1 MLIRGVL
8 LRRNTAPLWF
18 WRSGCDA
25 ALGSSAPGRFL
36 IPAGVTLS
44 NAVSRSL
51 PRSLCLS
58 ICQSAV
64 SHCFIPPPPPPL
76 APPPSLSVC
85 RSLAQHQ
92 GLLFSFAHLTS
103 CPAHSPALSLTS
115 ITVLIS
121 CTARVSS
128 QAGNFFFLSL
138 SLLPLKW

>member
-1 MLIRGVL
+1 MSHTFVIHAREAPTLGASKHRTSAVLVRGVL

-64 SHCFIPPPPPPL
+64 SHCFIPPPPPPPL
-76 APPPSLSVC
+76 GPSVC
-85 RSLAQHQ
+85 QSA
-92 GLLFSFAHLTS
+92 
-103 CPAHSPALSLTS
+103 AHSLNSRGFSPHLHTSLPARLTH
-115 ITVLIS
+115 LHY
-121 CTARVSS
+121 R
-128 QAGNFFFLSL
+128 
-138 SLLPLKW
+138 